1 MIETLT
7 VTSKLLPQTSAL
19 GGYNEHIS
27 EERVLAAGTAGTDG
41 IVCDIDW
48 RGCLDPALGGDK

>member
-1 MIETLT
+1 METMT
-7 VTSKLLPQTSAL
+7 VISNSRPRTSAL

-48 RGCLDPALGGDK
+48 RGCLDPALG

>member
-1 MIETLT
+1 METMT
-7 VTSKLLPQTSAL
+7 VISNSRPRTSAL

-41 IVCDIDW
+41 IVGDIDW
-48 RGCLDPALGGDK
+48 RGFFNPTLG

>member
-7 VTSKLLPQTSAL
+7 VTSKLRPQTSAL

-27 EERVLAAGTAGTDG
+27 EERVLAAGNAGTDG

-48 RGCLDPALGGDK
+48 RGCLDPALG